1 MAIAIIE
8 GNTYVTKYMF
18 AFLKLISER
27 AKRVSSVTVHAPL
40 KFKIYTYFCGAGLCR
55 FSVFYMCDRF
65 TDPIT
70 EVKVKVQE
78 KDVNAHAQY
87 QLL

>member
-1 MAIAIIE
+1 M
-8 GNTYVTKYMF
+8 Y
-18 AFLKLISER
+18 
-27 AKRVSSVTVHAPL
+27 
-40 KFKIYTYFCGAGLCR
+40 R
-55 FSVFYMCDRF
+55 FSVFYMCDRI

-78 KDVNAHAQY
+78 KHVNVHAQY